1 MTTHSQIT
9 AQYLQLIVAGF
20 LMFGLVFVTRD
31 FELAETSL
39 VRGRPSGPYGA
50 NFLTNATTK
59 NHDGDVLD
67 IVIYFIILHA
77 VGLLLDRVSQRS
89 TAIYNCCHRCVFCAC
104 QCYLMLMICLSTVHV
119 LCISK

>member
-1 MTTHSQIT
+1 
-9 AQYLQLIVAGF
+9 
-20 LMFGLVFVTRD
+20 MFGLVFVTRD

-67 IVIYFIILHA
+67 IVTLLHNFTCCRLA
-77 VGLLLDRVSQRS
+77 VRPRQSTFYSNLQLLSSLR
-89 TAIYNCCHRCVFCAC
+89 
-104 QCYLMLMICLSTVHV
+104 V
-119 LCISK
+119 LCVPMLSHVNDLSVHCTCTLYK